1 MHIIMVIFAT
11 ILIIQSYAIA
21 ESSEYIDTCNFIQN
35 YQCCSKNTIDVQTF
49 LFYSFNSSI
58 LILKQ
63 YLYILSFL
71 TYMLKRGTEQHIIR
85 RSSKRKKINITIHIN
100 GVVSRQ
106 Y

>member
-21 ESSEYIDTCNFIQN
+21 ESSEYIVTCNFIQN
-35 YQCCSKNTIDVQTF
+35 YQCCSKDTIGCTF
-49 LFYSFNSSI
+49 LFYSFNS
-58 LILKQ
+58 LIVTLKQ
-63 YLYILSFL
+63 HLYILSFL

-85 RSSKRKKINITIHIN
+85 RSSKRKKINVTIHIN